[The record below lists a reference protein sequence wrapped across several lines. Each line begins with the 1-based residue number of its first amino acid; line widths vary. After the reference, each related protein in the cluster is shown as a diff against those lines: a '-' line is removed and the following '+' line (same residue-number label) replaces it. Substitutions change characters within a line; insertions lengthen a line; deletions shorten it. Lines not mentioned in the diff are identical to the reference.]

1 MSLGL
6 IQIAMMMTPNE
17 AVCEIGFNP
26 KAVQATYVCNA
37 GPPYVCV
44 LNPYL
49 LCHQELCILLFC

>member
-17 AVCEIGFNP
+17 AVYEIGFNP
-26 KAVQATYVCNA
+26 KAVQATYGCNA

-44 LNPYL
+44 LDLYL
-49 LCHQELCILLFC
+49 QCHQEMCILFLC